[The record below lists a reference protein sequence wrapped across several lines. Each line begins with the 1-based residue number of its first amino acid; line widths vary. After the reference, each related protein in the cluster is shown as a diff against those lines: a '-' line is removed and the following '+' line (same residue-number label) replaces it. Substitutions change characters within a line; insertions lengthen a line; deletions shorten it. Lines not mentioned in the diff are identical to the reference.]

1 MICEEDLVGDMEGE
15 DDAEVAAPPR
25 SPEEIFLTNLLWCC
39 SLDLG
44 LNKVLEAHGVS
55 GVVKGV
61 GNPEEPTLQLRSPF
75 SDNCGLDGVDVLM
88 RLEAKFFIMDIK
100 ESALEIFCNLCICL
114 PPALEATL
122 LVFKADKGCKV
133 RPEPEA
139 ALLDSMDSI
148 LDSYKSSEPDV

>member
-61 GNPEEPTLQLRSPF
+61 GNPEEPMLQLKKNREIAFWQFKTF
-75 SDNCGLDGVDVLM
+75 SQLKN
-88 RLEAKFFIMDIK
+88 
-100 ESALEIFCNLCICL
+100 
-114 PPALEATL
+114 
-122 LVFKADKGCKV
+122 
-133 RPEPEA
+133 
-139 ALLDSMDSI
+139 
-148 LDSYKSSEPDV
+148 

>member
-61 GNPEEPTLQLRSPF
+61 GNPEEPMLQL
-75 SDNCGLDGVDVLM
+75 
-88 RLEAKFFIMDIK
+88 KK
-100 ESALEIFCNLCICL
+100 
-114 PPALEATL
+114 
-122 LVFKADKGCKV
+122 
-133 RPEPEA
+133 
-139 ALLDSMDSI
+139 
-148 LDSYKSSEPDV
+148 KS